1 MLSNKVSNWLNGV
14 TKDIDIGVN
23 YRPGG
28 ALSSDELDLA
38 LSKQLFN
45 NRLSIDG
52 NFGVANNNSPTSSA
66 TTANKNNSSSNIIG
80 DVTLEYKLSESGK
93 YRVKAFNRSNDNTQ
107 TATSGGPFTQGV
119 GIFYREEYESLSE
132 LYRRYIGKLK
142 RNKTK
147 K

>member
-1 MLSNKVSNWLNGV
+1 MLKGV
-14 TKDIDIGVN
+14 NKDIDIGVN

-28 ALSSDELDLA
+28 SLSSDELDLA

-45 NRLSIDG
+45 DRLSIDG
-52 NFGVANNNSPTSSA
+52 NFGVSNNNSTSSTA
-66 TTANKNNSSSNIIG
+66 TSNSSKNNNSSNLIG

-93 YRVKAFNRSNDNTQ
+93 YRVKGFNRSNDNTEA
-107 TATSGGPFTQGV
+107 ATNGGPFTQGV
-119 GIFYREEYESLSE
+119 GVFYREEYESLSE
-132 LYRRYIGKLK
+132 LYRRYISKLK